1 MNDIT
6 RIDKNFMVE
15 STFEKEDARYYSA
28 EEEPFRVYGVFKENG
43 RFRRLPE
50 AVADIIGGGVHSLHA
65 DTAGGRVRFMT
76 DSPYVA
82 VHAEMDVLRRM
93 NHFPLSGSCGFD
105 MYVDGRYLKT
115 FVPPYGDIDNGY
127 ESGYDFEDSRMREI
141 CINFPLYATV
151 KELYIKLQKDAKIE
165 AAPLY
170 EDKKPIVFYGSSITQ
185 GGCDSRPG
193 MSYESILSRRL
204 NRDFINLGFSGAA
217 RAEIPMADHIK
228 NLDMSLFVYD
238 YDYNAPNPEEL
249 IERHERMFLI
259 IREANPTLPILMLSK
274 PKYVLEGYDKWRRDI
289 VETTYKNAK
298 TRGDENVYFL
308 DGPALMALCGEDGT
322 VDNVHPTDFGFASMA
337 MAIEKVIRDNNL

>member
-1 MNDIT
+1 
-6 RIDKNFMVE
+6 
-15 STFEKEDARYYSA
+15 
-28 EEEPFRVYGVFKENG
+28 
-43 RFRRLPE
+43 
-50 AVADIIGGGVHSLHA
+50 
-65 DTAGGRVRFMT
+65 
-76 DSPYVA
+76 
-82 VHAEMDVLRRM
+82 
-93 NHFPLSGSCGFD
+93 
-105 MYVDGRYLKT
+105 
-115 FVPPYGDIDNGY
+115 
-127 ESGYDFEDSRMREI
+127 
-141 CINFPLYATV
+141 
-151 KELYIKLQKDAKIE
+151 
-165 AAPLY
+165 
-170 EDKKPIVFYGSSITQ
+170 
-185 GGCDSRPG
+185 